1 MRLGFGLWRHGHSQ
15 WRHSLPAHRGFR
27 STEMRLDMSLIRA
40 KATICEVE
48 YVVFTQLLA
57 VDYDVCAK
65 RDAKFGGKWKITR
78 SIMQG
83 HSQEA

>member
-1 MRLGFGLWRHGHSQ
+1 
-15 WRHSLPAHRGFR
+15 
-27 STEMRLDMSLIRA
+27 MRLDMSLIRA
-40 KATICEVE
+40 KATTCEVE

-65 RDAKFGGKWKITR
+65 RDAKFGGKWEITR